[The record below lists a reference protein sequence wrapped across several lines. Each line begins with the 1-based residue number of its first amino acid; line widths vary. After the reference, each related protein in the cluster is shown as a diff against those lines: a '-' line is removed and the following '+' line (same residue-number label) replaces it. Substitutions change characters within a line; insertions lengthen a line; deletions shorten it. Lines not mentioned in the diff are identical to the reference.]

1 MTLYTDNTDVDVD
14 DYYDTMSSVDVDV
27 DDYYDA
33 KSSRNGGNL
42 FLNERRIWGG
52 KNVESVG
59 FFLKRYIRRKYDK
72 FKIFLGISRILLN
85 KYRVV

>member
-14 DYYDTMSSVDVDV
+14 DYYDTMSSMDVDVDV

-33 KSSRNGGNL
+33 MSSRNGENL
-42 FLNERRIWGG
+42 FLNERLIWGG

-59 FFLKRYIRRKYDK
+59 FF
-72 FKIFLGISRILLN
+72 
-85 KYRVV
+85 